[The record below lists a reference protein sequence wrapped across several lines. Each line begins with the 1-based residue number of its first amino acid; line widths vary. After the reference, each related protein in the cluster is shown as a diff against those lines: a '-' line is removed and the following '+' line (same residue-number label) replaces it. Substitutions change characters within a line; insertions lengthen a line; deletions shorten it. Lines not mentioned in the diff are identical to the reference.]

1 MRTFELDFTPFFMSN
16 SQLQF
21 ELHNFIDQV
30 KDTQVLNAIHTLL
43 KSQVNI
49 VAHSADRKGLTKYDV
64 DKMLQDSERDILSGR
79 LIKHQELKEEISNWR
94 KK

>member
-1 MRTFELDFTPFFMSN
+1 MSN

-21 ELHNFIDQV
+21 ELHQFIDQV
-30 KDTQVLNAIHTLL
+30 KDTEVLNAIHTLL

-49 VAHSADRKGLTKYDV
+49 IARGADGKGLTKYDV
-64 DKMLQDSERDILSGR
+64 DKMLQDSEEDISAGR
-79 LIKHQELKEEISNWR
+79 LIKHQDLKEEISNWR